1 MKIRGR
7 VKPSKPISA
16 VAMIMGI
23 VFVGIGVF
31 VVIPSA
37 GPFGVLW
44 TLAALFIA
52 GYHAYNLFSES
63 GASHA
68 VVDIDVEA
76 SPSRRQEK
84 ASLQTSVETRLG
96 TLEQLKNKG
105 LISEDGYAQQRCKI
119 LDGLSTGPG
128 GE

>member
-68 VVDIDVEA
+68 VVDIDA
-76 SPSRRQEK
+76 PAPRR
-84 ASLQTSVETRLG
+84 G
-96 TLEQLKNKG
+96 EQLFF
-105 LISEDGYAQQRCKI
+105 EDHRRGHGNDQVRRDFRDLLQEFR
-119 LDGLSTGPG
+119 
-128 GE
+128 